1 MTAPRRRP
9 GSPPL
14 DATAAAPS
22 ADVHLRLTA
31 ADYDR
36 AYQPASR
43 TRESIPDL
51 LRGEARVNIPTSML
65 DDQATG
71 ANPARFG

>member
-1 MTAPRRRP
+1 
-9 GSPPL
+9 
-14 DATAAAPS
+14 
-22 ADVHLRLTA
+22 LTA